1 MQKRVLIIVLSS
13 ILAVCVGLFIAL
25 SLGLGEA
32 CSNYIRPV
40 KGTEGLEYVLN
51 EDKETYSVKGLGSAQ
66 ATDIVIATHFE
77 GKLVTAISDSAFKE
91 KGVTSV
97 VIPKSVSKIGAN
109 AFYGCRDMVK
119 VELGEGVRE
128 IGDYSFYQCSLISE
142 VKITK
147 SVQSIGSS
155 AFAYCESLTKVEI
168 GENVKQIK
176 GYAFKWCEN
185 IQTLVFK
192 NPVNWYYRV
201 SPSSST
207 AILKSDLENSE
218 TAKQKL
224 LVEKYF
230 YEWYR
235 I

>member
-1 MQKRVLIIVLSS
+1 MQKRVWIIVLAS
-13 ILAVCVGLFIAL
+13 ILAVCVGLFIVL

-32 CSNYIRPV
+32 CSNYVWPV

-51 EDKETYSVKGLGSAQ
+51 EDKETYSVKGVGTAE
-66 ATDIVIATHFE
+66 ATDIVIATHYE
-77 GKLVTAISDSAFKE
+77 GKLVTKIADSAFKE
-91 KGVTSV
+91 KNITSV
-97 VIPKSVSKIGAN
+97 VIPKSVVVVGAN
-109 AFYGCRDMVK
+109 AFYGCNSLTQ
-119 VELGEGVRE
+119 VELGEGVKQ
-128 IGDYSFYQCSLISE
+128 IGDYAFYKCSGIAQ

-147 SVQSIGSS
+147 SVESIGSS
-155 AFAYCESLTKVEI
+155 AFAYCTSLTDVEI

-176 GYAFKWCEN
+176 YYAFNECKN
-185 IQTLVFK
+185 IQTLMFK
-192 NPVNWYYRV
+192 NPVNWYYRT
-201 SPSSST
+201 SSSSST

-230 YEWYR
+230 CEWYR